1 MAPLLLDNALLLIG
15 PRNQCNYTTIVGVYI
30 DRSVA
35 CKQRHL
41 HNHTVELVPA
51 NPNYAP
57 IVVTEDMVILG
68 RVIKIERNLLNDWQP

>member
-1 MAPLLLDNALLLIG
+1 MAPLLLDNALLLIE
-15 PRNQCNYTTIVGVYI
+15 PRNQRNHTTIVGVYI

-41 HNHTVELVPA
+41 HNHTVALVPA

-57 IVVTEDMVILG
+57 IAVTEEMVIIIG
-68 RVIKIERNLLNDWQP
+68 RVIKIERNLVEA